1 MATAYPSNLDNF
13 TNPTSSDTLDSAS
26 VPHATQ
32 HANANDAI
40 EAIEAELGT
49 NPKGSSATVKARL
62 DSLDTTVAAKASL
75 ASPTFTGTPASTTAA
90 ADTNTTQ
97 IATTAFVVGQGY
109 AKLAGPTFTGTPT
122 LPSGTIA
129 TTQTAGNS
137 STAIATTAFVT
148 TADSLKANIASPTFT
163 GTVTMPTG
171 ATGAAPMDFV
181 SGALLTTQNGG
192 TVEYDGSVFYATP
205 NVNTASNAAYGG
217 RGVIPASQYVVLN
230 ANVSLNATSVLPQAM
245 FASGTSPLT
254 AGSLAVAPTT
264 TYMVES
270 AIYLTKGSTSVTV
283 TFGLVAGG
291 TTTFTASAL
300 ESQYVSAAANTP
312 TAPLMSYGT
321 ATTGAPAITC
331 ATTNTATAAAIFVKG
346 VVKINA
352 STTGTG
358 TLIPSITFSAA
369 TGATPVILRE
379 SYIRFTPIGANT
391 QIAVGAWA

>member
-13 TNPTSSDTLDSAS
+13 TNPTSSDTLDSVT

-62 DSLDTTVAAKASL
+62 DSLDTTVSAKAPT
-75 ASPTFTGTPASTTAA
+75 AS
-90 ADTNTTQ
+90 
-97 IATTAFVVGQGY
+97 
-109 AKLAGPTFTGTPT
+109 PTFTGTPT

-137 STAIATTAFVT
+137 TTAVATTAFVT
-148 TADSLKANIASPTFT
+148 TADNLKANIASPTFT

-171 ATGAAPMDFV
+171 ATGTAPMDFV
-181 SGALLTTQNGG
+181 SGSLLATQNGG

-264 TYMVES
+264 TYIVES
-270 AIYLTKGSTSVTV
+270 VIYLTKGSTSVTV

-331 ATTNTATAAAIFVKG
+331 ATANTATAAAIFVKG

-352 STTGTG
+352 STSGAGTV
-358 TLIPSITFSAA
+358 IPSITFSAA
-369 TGATPVILRE
+369 TGATPAILRE